1 MSTLGRSFSLRY
13 AFPKT
18 NSFNTVLIT
27 VKGRKGEIRKE
38 NLQMTSN
45 RNRSVQ
51 HQMLLERN
59 ADSVRKAKRTSDAH
73 SKPHLSSTISCKV
86 TEAVLIA

>member
-1 MSTLGRSFSLRY
+1 MRY

-45 RNRSVQ
+45 RNRSV

-73 SKPHLSSTISCKV
+73 SKPYLSSTISCKV